1 MALAKRSVP
10 VPDWH
15 QVLAL
20 VLLWA
25 SESVSELAWLSATAS
40 RWE

>member
-10 VPDWH
+10 VSDSH
-15 QVLAL
+15 LVLAL
-20 VLLWA
+20 VLLQA

-40 RWE
+40 RLE